1 MGLLDGAK
9 GLADKA
15 KQLAQGHEKQVD
27 EAVEKVG
34 DLVDD
39 RTGDKYASQVDKGQ
53 EFIEEQLRQPEQP
66 AG

>member
-27 EAVEKVG
+27 QAVEKVG

-39 RTGDKYASQVDKGQ
+39 RTGDKYKDQVDTGQ
-53 EFIEEQLRQPEQP
+53 ELIEGQLGQPE
-66 AG
+66 